1 VTDSVLAAPS
11 IFSGAA
17 SLQQILF
24 FVVYLVIFVVCA
36 WALVDCATRQQRAFP
51 TAGKR
56 TKGFWLLITGV
67 ATVVAFLAVPLGVIS
82 NSIFQF
88 LAWAGLVG
96 ALVYFVDVRPA
107 VRPYSKRR
115 GGRGGGGSSRGGW

>member
-1 VTDSVLAAPS
+1 MTDSVLAAAS

-36 WALVDCATRQQRAFP
+36 WALVDCAIRAKQSFP

-56 TKGFWLLITGV
+56 TKGFWLLITGI
-67 ATVVAFLAVPLGVIS
+67 AAVVSFLAVPLGVIS
-82 NSIFQF
+82 SSIFQF

-96 ALVYFVDVRPA
+96 SLVYFVDVRPA

-115 GGRGGGGSSRGGW
+115 RGGGGGSSRGGW